1 MDYATLLGLTP
12 QPAGVPVAPAVQP
25 VVQSVAAPQV
35 QQLVPGQPPLPDQ
48 NPPATAAPVAE
59 PTVTPVSPPAQVQE
73 VPLAPLKTDATPQEK
88 LGFFERL
95 RTDPNLA
102 QSVMMMGL
110 NMMQGPRDGEN
121 FLGLA
126 GRSGM
131 LATQAK
137 QFLDQSSVDQQRQ
150 AAESQSLIKSRDTQ
164 TAATQQQI
172 DQRAQEFPQTLRK
185 LQLDIDNATTD
196 GERKRAEAAMK
207 VFEADPKR
215 MAEKFDLDRAA
226 TRANINQSN
235 AAAGASSASAR
246 ASNALTE
253 ERTFGNKGRA
263 AALDPNTTPEELER
277 YRRGFQLDDKSGQ
290 LAVSK
295 QKSAEIEA
303 LIKRVNPDWTD
314 QQVAQEAL
322 TMIDPSGLKGQKFQA
337 LKILIDNASDSE
349 KPVLLEQLRG
359 MTVGQ
364 KKADAAPAPAAVR
377 FKADP
382 AMAGHTL
389 GETTPQGIQVLKN
402 GKVIGYYK

>member
-35 QQLVPGQPPLPDQ
+35 DQ
-48 NPPATAAPVAE
+48 YSLEQSPPATAAPVAE
-59 PTVTPVSPPAQVQE
+59 PTVTPVPPPAQVQE

-88 LGFFERL
+88 LGFFEKL

-164 TAATQQQI
+164 TASTQQQI

-196 GERKRAEAAMK
+196 GQRKRAEAKMK
-207 VFEADPKR
+207 EFESDPAR
-215 MAEKFDLDRAA
+215 MAENLRLDQNVRKGQAA
-226 TRANINQSN
+226 SAFASANSANATAAEKKEATKMRQWAQSGTEEQQAAARRYFAVDDPTSN
-235 AAAGASSASAR
+235 AMNNKNEFLATQMKNLGWDDKQIAQRLLEINDPTNAKGDVLNGLIFLANDETDPTTKQGYMDKIRVIVESGMTKNAGGAKPAGAASVAPPAAGTALPAGVPEGSVYVGT
-246 ASNALTE
+246 SN
-253 ERTFGNKGRA
+253 G
-263 AALDPNTTPEELER
+263 
-277 YRRGFQLDDKSGQ
+277 
-290 LAVSK
+290 
-295 QKSAEIEA
+295 
-303 LIKRVNPDWTD
+303 
-314 QQVAQEAL
+314 
-322 TMIDPSGLKGQKFQA
+322 
-337 LKILIDNASDSE
+337 
-349 KPVLLEQLRG
+349 KPVYK
-359 MTVGQ
+359 T
-364 KKADAAPAPAAVR
+364 PAG
-377 FKADP
+377 K
-382 AMAGHTL
+382 
-389 GETTPQGIQVLKN
+389 QVIVK
-402 GKVIGYYK
+402 